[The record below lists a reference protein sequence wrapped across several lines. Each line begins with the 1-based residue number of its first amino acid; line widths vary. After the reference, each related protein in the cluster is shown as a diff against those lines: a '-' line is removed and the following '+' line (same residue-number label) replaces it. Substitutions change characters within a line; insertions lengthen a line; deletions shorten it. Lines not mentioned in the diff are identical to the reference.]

1 VKFSQASLDGIDCLA
16 AIGPTGKPAQKL
28 QHWRA
33 VVFLYLKFSQA
44 SLENFRYK
52 KSFSILRSFCGLD
65 GTRTRDPL
73 RDRQIF

>member
-1 VKFSQASLDGIDCLA
+1 MGPRGKPAQKLHRLRDAVFLYPKFPQASLDGIVCLA

-52 KSFSILRSFCGLD
+52 KAS
-65 GTRTRDPL
+65 
-73 RDRQIF
+73 QN